1 MKIHHPAP
9 WRALTLG
16 ILLGGLGMQPAL
28 SASSDGATALPEL
41 DATEAQGLTYM
52 REEEKLARDVY
63 RYFYPM
69 WEAGLFEN
77 ISESEQSHFEAIGE
91 LLATY
96 QLDDPAA
103 QDLPGVFVNPDLQA
117 LYDLLTATGSGS
129 ELAALQVGA
138 LIEET
143 DMVDIVEALAAT
155 DQPDITVVY
164 ENLLRGSRNHL
175 RAFVAAIEALGVP
188 YTAQVLPQE
197 EVDAIVDSPM
207 ERGGSKVGGRP

>member
-28 SASSDGATALPEL
+28 SAPSNDTALAEL

-96 QLDDPAA
+96 RLDDPAA

-117 LYDLLTATGSGS
+117 LYDLLIATGSGS

-207 ERGGSKVGGRP
+207 ERGGSRVGGRP

>member
-28 SASSDGATALPEL
+28 SAPSNDTALAEL

-96 QLDDPAA
+96 RLDDPAA

-117 LYDLLTATGSGS
+117 LYDLLIATGSGS

>member
-96 QLDDPAA
+96 RLDDPAA

-117 LYDLLTATGSGS
+117 LYDLLIATGSGS

>member
-96 QLDDPAA
+96 RLDDPAA

-117 LYDLLTATGSGS
+117 LYDLLIATGSGS

-143 DMVDIVEALAAT
+143 DMVDIVKALAAT

>member
-1 MKIHHPAP
+1 MKIRHPAP

-96 QLDDPAA
+96 RLDDPAA

-117 LYDLLTATGSGS
+117 LYDLLIATGSGS